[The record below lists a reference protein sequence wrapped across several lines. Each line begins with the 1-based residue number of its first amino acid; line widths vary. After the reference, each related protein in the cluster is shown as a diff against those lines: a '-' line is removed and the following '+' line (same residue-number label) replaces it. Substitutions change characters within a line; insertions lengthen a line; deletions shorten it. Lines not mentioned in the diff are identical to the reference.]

1 MEKILSRNSLVVLSC
16 ILLVPSLAHAHI
28 GGGST
33 SGFGAGLNHPLGGL
47 DHILAMIAVG
57 IWAAQVG
64 GRAVWAVPSAFVGM
78 MMVGGLL
85 GISGA
90 HVPFVEQGIILS
102 VLMLG
107 VLIAAAVRMPLLAS
121 MIVVGMFAVFHG
133 HTHGTEIPSAAS
145 GFAYGAGF
153 VFATATLHMAGIG
166 LAIIL
171 QKKMNMQLV
180 RFAGVVIAAS
190 GLFLLI

>member
-1 MEKILSRNSLVVLSC
+1 MKKILSRNSLMVLSYL
-16 ILLVPSLAHAHI
+16 LLVPALAHAHV
-28 GGGST
+28 GAGAT

-78 MMVGGLL
+78 MMVGGVL
-85 GISGA
+85 GISGT

-133 HTHGTEIPSAAS
+133 HAHGTEIPFAAS

-153 VFATATLHMAGIG
+153 VFATASLHAAGIG
-166 LAIIL
+166 LALML
-171 QKKMNMQLV
+171 QRKPGMQLV
-180 RFAGVVIAAS
+180 RFAGVIIAAG
-190 GLFLLI
+190 GLLLLF